1 MFQFLKK
8 VLVELKKV
16 SWPTPYETWQK
27 TLVVIGFVAIVMAFC
42 YAVDLGITTAIRHL
56 GK

>member
-1 MFQFLKK
+1 MFRFLKK

-16 SWPTPYETWQK
+16 SWTTPYETWQK